1 MIYMKA
7 NQTELTQALPLALIC
22 GLLGGG
28 LLISRMILTTRGWW
42 TLLIYAIV
50 MIATMLILKSL
61 KKIKA
66 TYLTAVVTGVLTFMI
81 MTCILYVY
89 YILFRNI
96 ATDINWQG
104 HALRLLV
111 MLATALASSALL
123 GLFFLKRSH
132 LQEKIQQ

>member
-7 NQTELTQALPLALIC
+7 NGTNLGQTLPLALIC

-28 LLISRMILTTRGWW
+28 LLISRFILTTNGWW
-42 TLLIYAIV
+42 TLPIYAIV

-61 KKIKA
+61 KKIQA

-81 MTCILYVY
+81 MSCVLYVY
-89 YILFRNI
+89 FIIFRNI
-96 ATDINWQG
+96 ATDITWLG

-111 MLATALASSALL
+111 LLAIALASSALL

-132 LQEKIQQ
+132 HHEQIS